1 MPVECVIHLGDRLSN
16 PSKSF
21 SIRVPQ
27 ADSETQ
33 TAVANILNTETT
45 IARQFIYLLAFN
57 SFYPENATGSSGNIG
72 AVASAA
78 TGFELLT
85 NQVANWLST
94 DDYNIILRYRPKTET
109 AGDEVDFGFSSN
121 LVNNRLFIEVEG
133 NYLLD
138 NKQAINSQMSNFMG
152 EAYITWLI
160 DRAGTLRLKGF
171 TQTID
176 RFDETQG
183 LQETGIGI
191 YYKEDFDNLKDLRR
205 RIRERFSSKARRE
218 RREKRR
224 QAREAVAAT
233 GSEEPQSVPETDR
246 NVKLK

>member
-1 MPVECVIHLGDRLSN
+1 M
-16 PSKSF
+16 
-21 SIRVPQ
+21 
-27 ADSETQ
+27 
-33 TAVANILNTETT
+33 
-45 IARQFIYLLAFN
+45 
-57 SFYPENATGSSGNIG
+57 
-72 AVASAA
+72 
-78 TGFELLT
+78 
-85 NQVANWLST
+85 
-94 DDYNIILRYRPKTET
+94 
-109 AGDEVDFGFSSN
+109 
-121 LVNNRLFIEVEG
+121 LFR
-133 NYLLD
+133 
-138 NKQAINSQMSNFMG
+138 S
-152 EAYITWLI
+152 
-160 DRAGTLRLKGF
+160 
-171 TQTID
+171 ID